1 MIQVRD
7 ALPAD
12 LAACA
17 AMAVDS
23 EIGRRYGFEA
33 AGLEAKLAAALAAG
47 AIIVV
52 AEAMAGAGNG
62 APGSGTDGRGK
73 DGRGLA
79 GFAWVD
85 PKGAFGSAPYLKLIA
100 VNSAAR
106 SSGIGAALLAEFE
119 RRTADK
125 GRLWTL
131 LVSDFNARAKAFY
144 ERHGY
149 REAGRLP
156 DLALPGVAEIIM
168 IKARP

>member
-52 AEAMAGAGNG
+52 AETVAGAGNG
-62 APGSGTDGRGK
+62 APGSGT

-100 VNSAAR
+100 VDSAAR

-119 RRTADK
+119 RRTADS

-144 ERHGY
+144 EMHGY
-149 REAGRLP
+149 SEAGRLA
-156 DLALPGVAEIIM
+156 DFAIQGVA
-168 IKARP
+168 